1 MQHSSAEA
9 ARVNV
14 EQKTIAGDSQ
24 WASVRANAADR
35 ERERGGGKERRRE
48 PIDGHKF
55 HLARRRVRAAQRQT
69 EALLTPSTLL
79 LQSAALDACVSSVG
93 VQQGGEV
100 GGGSKHIHNN
110 YKRCSNIWAFN

>member
-1 MQHSSAEA
+1 MTLSGP
-9 ARVNV
+9 
-14 EQKTIAGDSQ
+14 AG
-24 WASVRANAADR
+24 AADR
-35 ERERGGGKERRRE
+35 EREEERGRE

-93 VQQGGEV
+93 VKK
-100 GGGSKHIHNN
+100 GGGIGVERGGLSTYTTTTKDVQTFGHSTEVARALERA
-110 YKRCSNIWAFN
+110 KGCG